1 MNAFAETGK
10 CRRKNQ
16 MPVLA
21 QEVGNRRQHQPPA
34 QAPWTRTKVRGDF
47 ISRIKTKTKVLRASA
62 SGCNLSPRS
71 YRKNDSFSKTQKN
84 RSLFH
89 IRVQDRSQMFGQ

>member
-47 ISRIKTKTKVLRASA
+47 ISGIKTKLIKRFARRGREQRQGHRYALVAESWRE
-62 SGCNLSPRS
+62 R
-71 YRKNDSFSKTQKN
+71 
-84 RSLFH
+84 
-89 IRVQDRSQMFGQ
+89 